1 MNSNRF
7 KFSTLIVLLLTS
19 SYLSAQQNTIENQ
32 LDAFLIHG
40 DYNKVITKCCEIVK
54 TDSLNPEIYFKL
66 GVAYQSLMLTDKSID
81 AYSKSIKLAPDT
93 IKYSLSLAKLYY
105 NLGKIK
111 LAQPFFVEICGK
123 DSLNWFYN
131 YYLTDIYMQKGLYKM
146 VLPIYNRFYLSDTIN
161 TVYLDKLAFCKLKM
175 GNHDE
180 AIRLYEKSRGLN
192 AKNISALK
200 NLSYLYFRKNMVDT
214 AIYQLNKGIEY
225 DSTDMDLYFR
235 RAEIFYSLNYHFRSR
250 PDYLRLL
257 ASGDSSKII
266 FKKIG
271 IGLAYNDQ
279 PADALDYLL
288 PAYQKDSSDY
298 ETNSYIGQSYYKL
311 KQYGKSIKYY
321 NRVLKILAPI
331 SKQVD
336 YTNLLLA
343 ECYKDSSLYNE
354 AIKYY
359 SKSLDAKY
367 SSRICLT
374 IANLYDEKIRNYD
387 KAISYYQ
394 LFFNNYQKSDY
405 FKDDYIEKIRKRLN
419 WLVENRTKKKGNTQ
433 IKIN

>member
-298 ETNSYIGQSYYKL
+298 ETNSYIGPAGRCRRRRRSC
-311 KQYGKSIKYY
+311 
-321 NRVLKILAPI
+321 R
-331 SKQVD
+331 
-336 YTNLLLA
+336 
-343 ECYKDSSLYNE
+343 
-354 AIKYY
+354 
-359 SKSLDAKY
+359 
-367 SSRICLT
+367 RF
-374 IANLYDEKIRNYD
+374 R
-387 KAISYYQ
+387 
-394 LFFNNYQKSDY
+394 
-405 FKDDYIEKIRKRLN
+405 
-419 WLVENRTKKKGNTQ
+419 
-433 IKIN
+433 